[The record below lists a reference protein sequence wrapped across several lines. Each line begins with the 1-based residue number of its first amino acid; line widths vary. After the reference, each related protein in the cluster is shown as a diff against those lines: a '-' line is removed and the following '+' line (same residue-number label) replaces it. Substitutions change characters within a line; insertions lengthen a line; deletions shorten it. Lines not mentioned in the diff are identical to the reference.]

1 MRVGRSFD
9 LLILIAAGLVTV
21 EAMLLIMQGHSLTI
35 SGLGELSSIL
45 LTILSVQVILICG
58 VANVIIVCRRLN
70 IIKSAKLQNLAL
82 STFILSG
89 IVLTIE
95 GLAAINI
102 SLNVQGAMASTS
114 SMLAGL
120 QLFCLGALVIINFTV
135 SEDKPAL
142 PMGMPSSVILLFL
155 LSLLPAA
162 FLIA

>member
-1 MRVGRSFD
+1 MKGSRSFD
-9 LLILIAAGLVTV
+9 ILILMAGGLVVAESVLLIL
-21 EAMLLIMQGHSLTI
+21 QGHYLI
-35 SGLGELSSIL
+35 VSGLGELSSSL
-45 LTILSVQVILICG
+45 LLVLSVQVI
-58 VANVIIVCRRLN
+58 VACAVVIAIVVCRRLN

-82 STFILSG
+82 SAFILSG

-120 QLFCLGALVIINFTV
+120 QLFCLGALVIISFTA
-135 SEDKPAL
+135 SEDKPTL
-142 PMGMPSSVILLFL
+142 PMEMPSSVILLFL